1 MPWPWQRKKETK
13 MEIEGVK
20 LVKREDA
27 FILDIEGTKA
37 VGIRL
42 PVTTA
47 KEIAGEASLAP
58 EGAKA
63 GGKYAS
69 GTDQRWLVITD
80 KENPLLRNYDHFTLM
95 AAKGLTHASGS
106 AVLTSDVSTV
116 GLTSLISGTVILTKE
131 KKQGE
136 S

>member
-1 MPWPWQRKKETK
+1 

-47 KEIAGEASLAP
+47 KEIAGDVSLAP

-63 GGKYAS
+63 GGEYAS
-69 GTDQRWLVITD
+69 RTDQRWFVITD
-80 KENPLLRNYDHFTLM
+80 KESPLLRNYDHFTLM
-95 AAKGLTHASGS
+95 AAKGLSHASGS
-106 AVLTSDVSTV
+106 TVQTSDVSTV
-116 GLTSLISGTVILTKE
+116 GVTAVSGTIVLRRE
-131 KKQGE
+131 KKE
-136 S
+136 

>member
-1 MPWPWQRKKETK
+1 

-47 KEIAGEASLAP
+47 KEITGEASLAP
-58 EGAKA
+58 EGGKLGAK
-63 GGKYAS
+63 YES
-69 GTDQRWLVITD
+69 GTEQRWFVITD
-80 KENPLLRNYDHFTLM
+80 KENPLLRNYNHFTLM

-106 AVLTSDVSTV
+106 AVLTSDVATYGVSAV
-116 GLTSLISGTVILTKE
+116 YGKGKKE
-131 KKQGE
+131 GE